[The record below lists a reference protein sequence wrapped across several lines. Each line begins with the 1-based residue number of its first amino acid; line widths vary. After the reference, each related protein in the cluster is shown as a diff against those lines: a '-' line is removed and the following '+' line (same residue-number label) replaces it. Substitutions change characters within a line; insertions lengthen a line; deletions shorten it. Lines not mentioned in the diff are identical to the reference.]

1 MISLHRIR
9 SKSIFWYAEKFFVIS
24 NMGTTAR
31 SRIFALRI
39 FLLTHFSLKRTPR
52 RGKRK
57 SLRLLSANALEVQFV
72 IYIFSG
78 FRRLNVQ
85 GAHSQTSADR
95 PVKTII
101 QFDPED
107 STSFSV
113 LPECLYPISGAVPV

>member
-31 SRIFALRI
+31 SRI

-113 LPECLYPISGAVPV
+113 LLECLYPISGAVPV